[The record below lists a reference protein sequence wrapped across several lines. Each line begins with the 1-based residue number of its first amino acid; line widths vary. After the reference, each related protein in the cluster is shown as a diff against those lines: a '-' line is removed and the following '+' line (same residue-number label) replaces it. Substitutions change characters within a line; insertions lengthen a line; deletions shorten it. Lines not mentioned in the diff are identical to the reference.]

1 MARNSS
7 KLSYSEGWISI
18 TVNIVLFAL
27 KYWAGIVTGS
37 IAIIADAWHTLSD
50 SFTSI
55 IVIVGVKISTK
66 PADKEHPFG
75 HGRAE
80 WIASI
85 IIGILLALIAFNFIS
100 ESVQRLRSR
109 ESVRYGLI
117 AITVTII
124 SILAKEA
131 LAQYAIWAGKQ
142 TGSKAVKADAWH
154 HRSDALSSL
163 IILIGIFFSRLFWWI
178 DGVLGI
184 IVALLILYAAFDIL
198 RDSVNPMLGK
208 EPDKDL
214 IKQIKKLCWESAG
227 EEVHSHHFHIH
238 DYGGHAELTFHIR
251 LPQKMTLEEAHDI
264 ATRIENSIKSAL
276 DIEVTI
282 HIDPIED

>member
-1 MARNSS
+1 V
-7 KLSYSEGWISI
+7 
-18 TVNIVLFAL
+18 VNVGLFVL

-37 IAIIADAWHTLSD
+37 IAIIADAWYTLSD

-55 IVIVGVKISTK
+55 VVLVGIKISTK
-66 PADKEHPFG
+66 PADQEHPFG

-109 ESVRYGLI
+109 ESVRYGAI
-117 AITVTII
+117 AISVTII

-131 LAQYAIWAGKQ
+131 LAQYALWAGRK
-142 TGSKAVKADAWH
+142 TDSKAVKADAWH

-163 IILIGIFFSRLFWWI
+163 IILIGIFFNRFFWWI

-198 RDSVNPMLGK
+198 RDSVNPMLGN
-208 EPDKDL
+208 EPPAGL
-214 IKQIKKLCWESAG
+214 IEQIKKLCWESIG
-227 EEVHSHHFHIH
+227 EEVHAHHFHIH
-238 DYGGHAELTFHIR
+238 DYGAHAELTFHIR
-251 LPQKMTLEEAHDI
+251 LPQKMTLKEAHDI
-264 ATRIENSIKSAL
+264 VNRIENSIKSKL
-276 DIEVTI
+276 DIDATI
-282 HIDPIED
+282 HIDPIRDEIG